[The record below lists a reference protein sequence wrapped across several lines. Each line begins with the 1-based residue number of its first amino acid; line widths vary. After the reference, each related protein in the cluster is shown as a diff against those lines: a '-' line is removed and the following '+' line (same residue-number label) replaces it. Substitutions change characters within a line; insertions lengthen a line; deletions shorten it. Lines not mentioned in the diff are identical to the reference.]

1 MKSTEKLNAGE
12 QQNILIESTLNVGY
26 NPMLVTGEGLGTQ
39 EDLQTGGALLITL
52 DTRANLLRFPGFSN
66 SSLPETAILEYE
78 QEISAAMQIAFRD
91 VAPVVIT
98 KEESFYQAM
107 SSLLE
112 KSVND
117 AREMGARVV
126 NLDRF
131 IESGNVQP
139 GQDYTNISVG
149 RTITKDGII
158 IDARPGEF
166 SLKEQLS
173 QLRIDMQNNGQTKLI
188 IVDDGL
194 FDIECLETYESI
206 FDGFQIAGYYVG
218 VGPYGDGELNTIPYL
233 QSQGKIV
240 EAVLPANNFKDWVCS
255 RDYAPWGGKLTQSG
269 DSNYFTIPYFAPFS
283 DGSAAS
289 IPPER
294 LILVSRAILTA
305 NLRLFR
311 SLEQSQNRQITFTD
325 FAQAG
330 YGLPTS
336 NTGMMRRAESNES
349 VANYLAECLIT
360 LDSDYP
366 SSNLDSQSP
375 KGVSPLN
382 SLTRTRL
389 ELLDSRCGDKLI
401 ILVGSS
407 GTGRSTIARG
417 LTDTR
422 YFTRLKRD
430 TTRSLRSQA
439 EADEITQVDKES
451 FLQRYANPNRS
462 DQIIAAVKYAAND
475 QLYGV
480 SLKTIQELSKLSL
493 TQFAVV
499 EGTGDV
505 LSLKQLLPSAQV
517 IMVLPPS
524 IESLGSRLTDRG
536 DTDTKTRLDQSKHE
550 LSETLKS
557 LPDLVKT
564 GLVDLVITNNDVDTS
579 VDAILNYLSNQEK

>member
-1 MKSTEKLNAGE
+1 M
-12 QQNILIESTLNVGY
+12 
-26 NPMLVTGEGLGTQ
+26 
-39 EDLQTGGALLITL
+39 
-52 DTRANLLRFPGFSN
+52 
-66 SSLPETAILEYE
+66 
-78 QEISAAMQIAFRD
+78 
-91 VAPVVIT
+91 
-98 KEESFYQAM
+98 
-107 SSLLE
+107 
-112 KSVND
+112 
-117 AREMGARVV
+117 
-126 NLDRF
+126 
-131 IESGNVQP
+131 
-139 GQDYTNISVG
+139 
-149 RTITKDGII
+149 
-158 IDARPGEF
+158 
-166 SLKEQLS
+166 
-173 QLRIDMQNNGQTKLI
+173 
-188 IVDDGL
+188 
-194 FDIECLETYESI
+194 
-206 FDGFQIAGYYVG
+206 
-218 VGPYGDGELNTIPYL
+218 
-233 QSQGKIV
+233 
-240 EAVLPANNFKDWVCS
+240 
-255 RDYAPWGGKLTQSG
+255 
-269 DSNYFTIPYFAPFS
+269 
-283 DGSAAS
+283 
-289 IPPER
+289 
-294 LILVSRAILTA
+294 
-305 NLRLFR
+305 
-311 SLEQSQNRQITFTD
+311 
-325 FAQAG
+325 
-330 YGLPTS
+330 
-336 NTGMMRRAESNES
+336 
-349 VANYLAECLIT
+349 
-360 LDSDYP
+360 
-366 SSNLDSQSP
+366 
-375 KGVSPLN
+375 
-382 SLTRTRL
+382 
-389 ELLDSRCGDKLI
+389 I

-536 DTDTKTRLDQSKHE
+536 DTDTKTRLDQSKRE